1 MHRMKK
7 AMGEM
12 AIAANIP
19 YDFQLYPTRFMVA
32 AERKRM
38 PSDLIASV
46 QDGRLARECAA
57 MREDAEYRVLLC
69 EGRCHY
75 TADGHLKMGG
85 VDSRWTR
92 TAIRNLLRSVR
103 YVEGVDVEFTD
114 SIPDTVAALVE
125 LHNYFDQPQHTSIR
139 SRQRIESDWP
149 YPTYQERY
157 IYWLQGLPHIN
168 IRRARSIA
176 AAYDTPAAVVAAAID
191 GSLHVKGIGRITAQA
206 ISRFLQGG
214 NGASAKGAA
223 RDNTVAPSAR

>member
-1 MHRMKK
+1 MTSR
-7 AMGEM
+7 GL
-12 AIAANIP
+12 I
-19 YDFQLYPTRFMVA
+19 A

-38 PSDLIASV
+38 PQDLIASV

-75 TADGHLKMGG
+75 TDDGHLKMGG

-125 LHNYFDQPQHTSIR
+125 LHGYFDEPQHTSIR
-139 SRQRIESDWP
+139 SRARIESDWP

-168 IRRARSIA
+168 IRRARNIA
-176 AAYDTPAAVVAAAID
+176 SAYATPTAVVAAAID
-191 GSLHVKGIGRITAQA
+191 GTLHVKGIGRITSQA

-214 NGASAKGAA
+214 NGAIAKGAS
-223 RDNTVAPSAR
+223 RDNAVATAD